1 MTDSTVTPLV
11 QPGMFNDVLT
21 EVLRNGA
28 QRLLAHAV
36 ESEVSSFIDAHAGER
51 LDDGRARIVR
61 HGHLPE
67 RDIQTGIGS
76 VRVCQP
82 RVRDRAPDITG
93 DGSAR
98 IHFSP
103 GILPKHA
110 RRTKSL
116 DAVLPVLYLK
126 GISAGSLQDA
136 LSTLLGPDAPNLSS
150 DTVLRLRKSWQEE
163 LQQWRGRNLSARRYV
178 YIWADGIYFQARM
191 EDQSQ
196 CMLVIIGATP
206 EGKKELVGFVSGY
219 RESAQSW
226 AELLIDLKARG
237 LAHPPLLAI
246 GDGALGFWSALGKVF
261 PTTRQQRCWV
271 HKTANILNNMPKAMQ
286 ARVKADLHDIWMAES
301 RLEAEKAL
309 SVFRE
314 KYQAKY
320 PKAVERLTRVEDEL
334 LAFYDFPAEHR
345 THIRTTNPIESTFAT
360 VRHRTK
366 RSKGCLSMA
375 TMKLTVFKVIKEA
388 EKTWLRLR
396 GKNQLPKLIT
406 GVKRPER
413 ASIRTKDS
421 TFEWMKL
428 GAQVKRALGNSV

>member
-1 MTDSTVTPLV
+1 MTNSTVTPLV
-11 QPGMFNDVLT
+11 QPGAFSDLLT
-21 EVLRNGA
+21 EVLRSGA
-28 QRLLAHAV
+28 RRLLAHAV
-36 ESEVSSFIDAHAGER
+36 EAEVSGFIDAHAGDR

-67 RDIQTGIGS
+67 RDIQTGIGA
-76 VRVCQP
+76 VRIQQP
-82 RVRDRAPDITG
+82 RVRDRG
-93 DGSAR
+93 EDGSAR

-103 GILPKHA
+103 SILPKHA

-116 DAVLPVLYLK
+116 DAVLPILYLK
-126 GISAGSLQDA
+126 GISSGSFQDA
-136 LSTLLGPDAPNLSS
+136 LSALLGPEAPNLSS
-150 DTVLRLRKSWQEE
+150 DTILRLRESWNEE
-163 LQQWRGRNLSARRYV
+163 LAHWRARDLSTRRYV

-206 EGKKELVGFVSGY
+206 EGRKELLGFTSGY

-237 LAHPPLLAI
+237 LAHPPLLAT

-271 HKTANILNNMPKAMQ
+271 HKTANILNDMPKAMQ
-286 ARVKADLHDIWMAES
+286 TKVKVDLHNIWMAES

-309 SVFRE
+309 SLFLR

-320 PKAVERLTRVEDEL
+320 PKAADRLTRDKDEL
-334 LAFYDFPAEHR
+334 LAFYDFPAEHW

-366 RSKGCLSMA
+366 RSKGCLSMK
-375 TMKLTVFKVIKEA
+375 TMELMVFMVIKEA

-406 GVKRPER
+406 GVKFSDGIEQLNQNNQS
-413 ASIRTKDS
+413 A
-421 TFEWMKL
+421 
-428 GAQVKRALGNSV
+428 V

>member
-1 MTDSTVTPLV
+1 MTDSTVTPFV
-11 QPGMFNDVLT
+11 QPGAFSDVLT

-36 ESEVSSFIDAHAGER
+36 ESEVSSFIEAHADER
-51 LDDGRARIVR
+51 LNDGRARIVR

-82 RVRDRAPDITG
+82 RVRDRVK
-93 DGSAR
+93 DGSAK

-103 GILPKHA
+103 RILPKHA

-126 GISAGSLQDA
+126 GISAGNFQDA
-136 LSTLLGPDAPNLSS
+136 LSALLGPDAPNLSS
-150 DTVLRLRKSWQEE
+150 DTVLRLRKSWKEE
-163 LQQWRGRNLSARRYV
+163 LQHWRDRNLSARRYV

-206 EGKKELVGFVSGY
+206 EGKKELVGFISGY

-226 AELLIDLKARG
+226 AELLIDLKANG
-237 LAHPPLLAI
+237 LAEPPLLAI

-261 PTTRQQRCWV
+261 PTPRQQRCWV
-271 HKTANILNNMPKAMQ
+271 HKTANILNDTPKALQ
-286 ARVKADLHDIWMAES
+286 AKVKADLHNIWMAES

-320 PKAVERLTRVEDEL
+320 PKAVERLTKDEDEL
-334 LAFYDFPAEHR
+334 LAFYDFPAEHWV
-345 THIRTTNPIESTFAT
+345 HIRTTNPIESTFAT

-375 TMKLTVFKVIKEA
+375 TMELMVFKVIKEA

-396 GKNQLPKLIT
+396 GKNQLPKLII
-406 GVKRPER
+406 GVKFNDGVEQQNHHNQN
-413 ASIRTKDS
+413 A
-421 TFEWMKL
+421 
-428 GAQVKRALGNSV
+428 A

>member
-11 QPGMFNDVLT
+11 QPGAFSDLLT
-21 EVLRNGA
+21 EVLRSGA

-36 ESEVSSFIDAHAGER
+36 EAEVSSFIEVHSSER

-67 RDIQTGIGS
+67 RGIQTGIGP

-82 RVRDRAPDITG
+82 RVRDRAE
-93 DGSAR
+93 DGSAK

-103 GILPKHA
+103 SILPKHA

-126 GISAGSLQDA
+126 GISAGNLQDA
-136 LSTLLGPDAPNLSS
+136 LSALLGPDAPNLSS
-150 DTVLRLRKSWQEE
+150 DTILRLRKSWKEE

-196 CMLVIIGATP
+196 CMLVVIGATP
-206 EGKKELVGFVSGY
+206 EGKKELVGFISGY

-226 AELLIDLKARG
+226 AELLVDLKARG
-237 LAHPPLLAI
+237 FADPPLLAI

-271 HKTANILNNMPKAMQ
+271 HKTANILNDMPKAMQ
-286 ARVKADLHDIWMAES
+286 AKVKADLHNIWMAES

-309 SVFRE
+309 SVFCE

-320 PKAVERLTRVEDEL
+320 PKAAERLTKDKDEL
-334 LAFYDFPAEHR
+334 LAFYDFPAEHW

-366 RSKGCLSMA
+366 RSKGCLSME
-375 TMKLTVFKVIKEA
+375 TMELMVFKVIKEA

-406 GVKRPER
+406 GVKFNDGVEQQNHHNQN
-413 ASIRTKDS
+413 A
-421 TFEWMKL
+421 
-428 GAQVKRALGNSV
+428 A

>member
-1 MTDSTVTPLV
+1 MTNFTITPLV
-11 QPGMFNDVLT
+11 QPGAFSDLLT
-21 EVLRNGA
+21 EVLRSGA

-36 ESEVSSFIDAHAGER
+36 EVEVSGFIDAHAGER
-51 LDDGRARIVR
+51 LEDGRARIVR

-67 RDIQTGIGS
+67 RDIQTGIGA
-76 VRVCQP
+76 VRVQQP
-82 RVRDRAPDITG
+82 RVRDRAE
-93 DGSAR
+93 DGLAR
-98 IHFSP
+98 IYFSP
-103 GILPKHA
+103 SILPKHA

-126 GISAGSLQDA
+126 GISSGSFQDA
-136 LSTLLGPDAPNLSS
+136 LSALLGPEAPNLSS
-150 DTVLRLRKSWQEE
+150 DTILRLRKSWEEE
-163 LQQWRGRNLSARRYV
+163 LAQWRARDLSARRYV

-206 EGKKELVGFVSGY
+206 EGRKELLGFTSGY

-226 AELLIDLKARG
+226 SELLVDLKARG

-271 HKTANILNNMPKAMQ
+271 HKTANILNDMPKAMQ
-286 ARVKADLHDIWMAES
+286 ARVKADLHNIWMAES
-301 RLEAEKAL
+301 RRQAEKAL
-309 SVFRE
+309 SVFLD

-320 PKAVERLTRVEDEL
+320 PKAAERLTRDKDEL
-334 LAFYDFPAEHR
+334 LAFYDFPAEHW

-366 RSKGCLSMA
+366 RSKGCLSMK
-375 TMKLTVFKVIKEA
+375 TMELMVFKVIKEA

-396 GKNQLPKLIT
+396 GKNLLPKLIT
-406 GVKRPER
+406 GVKFNDGIEQLNQNNLS
-413 ASIRTKDS
+413 A
-421 TFEWMKL
+421 
-428 GAQVKRALGNSV
+428 A

>member
-1 MTDSTVTPLV
+1 MENSTVTPLV
-11 QPGMFNDVLT
+11 QPGAFCDLLT
-21 EVLRNGA
+21 EVLRSGA

-36 ESEVSSFIDAHAGER
+36 EAEVAGFIDAHAGER
-51 LDDGRARIVR
+51 LEDGRARIVR
-61 HGHLPE
+61 HGHLPA
-67 RDIQTGIGS
+67 RDIQTGIGA
-76 VRVCQP
+76 VRVQQP
-82 RVRDRAPDITG
+82 RVRDRATDSTE

-103 GILPKHA
+103 SILPKHA

-116 DAVLPVLYLK
+116 DAVLPILYLK
-126 GISAGSLQDA
+126 GISSGSFQDA
-136 LSTLLGPDAPNLSS
+136 LSALLGPEAPNLSS
-150 DTVLRLRKSWQEE
+150 DTILRLRKSWEEE
-163 LQQWRGRNLSARRYV
+163 LAHWRARDLSARRYV

-206 EGKKELVGFVSGY
+206 EGRKELLGFTSGY

-226 AELLIDLKARG
+226 SELLVDLKARG

-246 GDGALGFWSALGKVF
+246 GDGALGFWSALGKAF
-261 PTTRQQRCWV
+261 SATRQQRCWV
-271 HKTANILNNMPKAMQ
+271 HKTANILNDMPKAMQ
-286 ARVKADLHDIWMAES
+286 TKVKVDLHNIWMAES

-309 SVFRE
+309 SLFLD

-320 PKAVERLTRVEDEL
+320 PKAAERLTRDKDEL
-334 LAFYDFPAEHR
+334 LAFYDFPAEHW

-366 RSKGCLSMA
+366 RSKGCLSMK
-375 TMKLTVFKVIKEA
+375 TMELMVFKVIKEA

-406 GVKRPER
+406 GVKFNDGIEQLNQNNQS
-413 ASIRTKDS
+413 A
-421 TFEWMKL
+421 
-428 GAQVKRALGNSV
+428 A

>member
-1 MTDSTVTPLV
+1 MTNSTVTPLV
-11 QPGMFNDVLT
+11 QPGAFSDLLT
-21 EVLRNGA
+21 EVLRSGA
-28 QRLLAHAV
+28 RRLLAHAV
-36 ESEVSSFIDAHAGER
+36 EAEVSGFIDAHAGDR

-67 RDIQTGIGS
+67 RDIQTGIGA
-76 VRVCQP
+76 VRIQQP
-82 RVRDRAPDITG
+82 RVRDRG
-93 DGSAR
+93 EDGSAR

-103 GILPKHA
+103 SILPKHA

-116 DAVLPVLYLK
+116 DAVLPILYLK
-126 GISAGSLQDA
+126 GISSGSFQDA
-136 LSTLLGPDAPNLSS
+136 LSALLGPEAPNLSS
-150 DTVLRLRKSWQEE
+150 DTILRLRESWNEE
-163 LQQWRGRNLSARRYV
+163 LAHWRARDLSARRYV

-206 EGKKELVGFVSGY
+206 EGRKELLGFTSGY

-237 LAHPPLLAI
+237 LAHPPLLAT

-271 HKTANILNNMPKAMQ
+271 HKTANILNDMPKAMQ
-286 ARVKADLHDIWMAES
+286 TKVKVDLHNIWMAES

-309 SVFRE
+309 SLFLR

-320 PKAVERLTRVEDEL
+320 PKAADRLTRDKDEL
-334 LAFYDFPAEHR
+334 LAFYDFPAEHW

-366 RSKGCLSMA
+366 RSKGCLSMK
-375 TMKLTVFKVIKEA
+375 TMELMVFKVIKEA

-406 GVKRPER
+406 GVKFRDGIEQLNQNNQS
-413 ASIRTKDS
+413 A
-421 TFEWMKL
+421 
-428 GAQVKRALGNSV
+428 A

>member
-1 MTDSTVTPLV
+1 MENSTVTPLV
-11 QPGMFNDVLT
+11 QPGAFCDLLT
-21 EVLRNGA
+21 EVLRSGA

-36 ESEVSSFIDAHAGER
+36 EAEVAGFIDAHAGER
-51 LDDGRARIVR
+51 LEDGRARIVR
-61 HGHLPE
+61 HGHLPA
-67 RDIQTGIGS
+67 RDIQTGIAA
-76 VRVCQP
+76 VRVQQP
-82 RVRDRAPDITG
+82 RVRDRATDSTE

-103 GILPKHA
+103 SILPKHA

-116 DAVLPVLYLK
+116 DAVLPILYLK
-126 GISAGSLQDA
+126 GISSGSFQDA
-136 LSTLLGPDAPNLSS
+136 LSALLGPEAPNLSS
-150 DTVLRLRKSWQEE
+150 DTILRLRKSWEEE
-163 LQQWRGRNLSARRYV
+163 LAHWRARDLSARRYV

-206 EGKKELVGFVSGY
+206 EGRKELLGFTSGY

-226 AELLIDLKARG
+226 SELLVDLKARG

-246 GDGALGFWSALGKVF
+246 GDGALGFWSALGKAF
-261 PTTRQQRCWV
+261 PATRQQRCWV
-271 HKTANILNNMPKAMQ
+271 HKTANILNDMPKAMQ
-286 ARVKADLHDIWMAES
+286 TKVKVDLHNIWMAES

-309 SVFRE
+309 SLFLD

-320 PKAVERLTRVEDEL
+320 PKAAERLTRDKDEL
-334 LAFYDFPAEHR
+334 LAFYDFPAEHW

-366 RSKGCLSMA
+366 RSKGCLSMK
-375 TMKLTVFKVIKEA
+375 TMELMVFKVIKEA

-406 GVKRPER
+406 GVKFNDGIEQLNQNNQS
-413 ASIRTKDS
+413 A
-421 TFEWMKL
+421 
-428 GAQVKRALGNSV
+428 A

>member
-1 MTDSTVTPLV
+1 
-11 QPGMFNDVLT
+11 
-21 EVLRNGA
+21 
-28 QRLLAHAV
+28 LLAHAV
-36 ESEVSSFIDAHAGER
+36 ESEVSSFIEAHAGER

-67 RDIQTGIGS
+67 RNIQTGIGS
-76 VRVCQP
+76 VRVRQP
-82 RVRDRAPDITG
+82 RVRDRAA
-93 DGSAR
+93 DGSAK

-103 GILPKHA
+103 CILPKHA

-136 LSTLLGPDAPNLSS
+136 LSALLGPDAPNLSS
-150 DTVLRLRKSWQEE
+150 DTILRLRKSWKEE

-206 EGKKELVGFVSGY
+206 EGKKELVGFISGY

-237 LAHPPLLAI
+237 LAEPPLLAI

-261 PTTRQQRCWV
+261 PATRQQRCWV
-271 HKTANILNNMPKAMQ
+271 HKTANILNDMPKAMQ
-286 ARVKADLHDIWMAES
+286 AKVKADLHDVWMAES
-301 RLEAEKAL
+301 RVEAEKAL

-320 PKAVERLTRVEDEL
+320 PKAAERLTRDENEL
-334 LAFYDFPAEHR
+334 LAFYDFPAEHWV
-345 THIRTTNPIESTFAT
+345 HIRTTNPIESTFAT

-375 TMKLTVFKVIKEA
+375 TMELMVFKMIKEA

-406 GVKRPER
+406 GVKFNDGVEQQNHHNQN
-413 ASIRTKDS
+413 A
-421 TFEWMKL
+421 
-428 GAQVKRALGNSV
+428 A

>member
-11 QPGMFNDVLT
+11 QPGAFSDVLT

-36 ESEVSSFIDAHAGER
+36 ESEVSSFIEAHADER
-51 LDDGRARIVR
+51 LNDGRARIVR

-67 RDIQTGIGS
+67 RDIQTGLGS

-82 RVRDRAPDITG
+82 RVRDRVK
-93 DGSAR
+93 DGSAK

-103 GILPKHA
+103 RILPKHA

-126 GISAGSLQDA
+126 GISAGNFQDA
-136 LSTLLGPDAPNLSS
+136 LSALLGPDAPNLSS
-150 DTVLRLRKSWQEE
+150 DTVLRLRKSWKEE

-206 EGKKELVGFVSGY
+206 EGKKELVGFISGY

-226 AELLIDLKARG
+226 AELLIDLKANG
-237 LAHPPLLAI
+237 LAEPPLLAI

-271 HKTANILNNMPKAMQ
+271 HKTANILNDMPKAMQ
-286 ARVKADLHDIWMAES
+286 AKVKADLHNIWMAES

-314 KYQAKY
+314 KYQTKY
-320 PKAVERLTRVEDEL
+320 PKAAERLTKDEDEL
-334 LAFYDFPAEHR
+334 LAFYDFPAEHWV
-345 THIRTTNPIESTFAT
+345 HIRTTNPIESTFAT

-375 TMKLTVFKVIKEA
+375 TMELMVFKMIKEA

-396 GKNQLPKLIT
+396 GKNQLPKLII
-406 GVKRPER
+406 GVKFNDGVEQQKHHNQN
-413 ASIRTKDS
+413 A
-421 TFEWMKL
+421 
-428 GAQVKRALGNSV
+428 A

>member
-1 MTDSTVTPLV
+1 MTNSTITPLV
-11 QPGMFNDVLT
+11 QPGEFCDLLT
-21 EVLRNGA
+21 EVLRSGA

-36 ESEVSSFIDAHAGER
+36 EAEVSGFVAGHADER
-51 LDDGRARIVR
+51 LEDGRARIVR
-61 HGHLPE
+61 HGHLPA
-67 RDIQTGIGS
+67 RDIQTGIGA
-76 VRVCQP
+76 VRVQQP
-82 RVRDRAPDITG
+82 RVRDRGT

-103 GILPKHA
+103 SILPKHA

-116 DAVLPVLYLK
+116 DAVLPILYLK
-126 GISAGSLQDA
+126 GISSGSFQDA
-136 LSTLLGPDAPNLSS
+136 LSALLGPEAPNLSS
-150 DTVLRLRKSWQEE
+150 DTILRLRKSWEEE
-163 LQQWRGRNLSARRYV
+163 LAHWRARDLSARRYV

-206 EGKKELVGFVSGY
+206 EGRKELLGFASGY

-226 AELLIDLKARG
+226 AELLVDLKARG
-237 LAHPPLLAI
+237 LAHPPLLAV

-261 PTTRQQRCWV
+261 PTTCQQRCWV
-271 HKTANILNNMPKAMQ
+271 HKTANILNDMPKAMQ
-286 ARVKADLHDIWMAES
+286 TKVKVDLHNIWMAES

-309 SVFRE
+309 SLFLD

-320 PKAVERLTRVEDEL
+320 PKAAERLTRDRDEL
-334 LAFYDFPAEHR
+334 LAFYDFPAEHW

-366 RSKGCLSMA
+366 RSKGCLSMK
-375 TMKLTVFKVIKEA
+375 TMELMVFKVIKEA

-396 GKNQLPKLIT
+396 GENQLPKLIT
-406 GVKRPER
+406 GVKFNDGIEQLNQHNKS
-413 ASIRTKDS
+413 A
-421 TFEWMKL
+421 
-428 GAQVKRALGNSV
+428 A

>member
-11 QPGMFNDVLT
+11 QPGAFSDLLT
-21 EVLRNGA
+21 EVLRSGA

-36 ESEVSSFIDAHAGER
+36 EAEVSSFIEVHSSER

-67 RDIQTGIGS
+67 RGIQTGIGP

-82 RVRDRAPDITG
+82 RVRDRAE
-93 DGSAR
+93 DGSAK

-103 GILPKHA
+103 SILPKHA

-126 GISAGSLQDA
+126 GISAGNLQDA
-136 LSTLLGPDAPNLSS
+136 LSALLGPDAPNLSS
-150 DTVLRLRKSWQEE
+150 DTILRLRKSWKEE

-196 CMLVIIGATP
+196 CMLVVIGATP
-206 EGKKELVGFVSGY
+206 EGKKELVGFISGY

-226 AELLIDLKARG
+226 AELLVDLKARG
-237 LAHPPLLAI
+237 FADPPLLAI

-271 HKTANILNNMPKAMQ
+271 HKTANILNDMPKAMQ
-286 ARVKADLHDIWMAES
+286 AKVKADLHNIWMAES

-309 SVFRE
+309 SVFCE

-320 PKAVERLTRVEDEL
+320 PKAAERLTKDKDEL
-334 LAFYDFPAEHR
+334 LAFYDFPAEHW

-366 RSKGCLSMA
+366 RSKGCLSME
-375 TMKLTVFKVIKEA
+375 TMELMVFKVIKEA

-406 GVKRPER
+406 GVKFNDGVEQ
-413 ASIRTKDS
+413 K
-421 TFEWMKL
+421 
-428 GAQVKRALGNSV
+428 NHHN

>member
-1 MTDSTVTPLV
+1 MTNSTVTPLV
-11 QPGMFNDVLT
+11 QPGEITDLLT
-21 EVLRNGA
+21 EVLRSGA

-36 ESEVSSFIDAHAGER
+36 EAEAAGFIAAHADER
-51 LDDGRARIVR
+51 LDDGRARVVR

-67 RDIQTGIGS
+67 RNIQTGIGA
-76 VRVCQP
+76 VRVQQP
-82 RVRDRAPDITG
+82 RVRDRG
-93 DGSAR
+93 EGGLAR

-103 GILPKHA
+103 SILPKHA
-110 RRTKSL
+110 RRSKSL

-126 GISAGSLQDA
+126 GLSSGSFQDA
-136 LSTLLGPDAPNLSS
+136 LSALFGPDAPNLSS
-150 DTVLRLRKSWQEE
+150 DTILRLRKGWDEE
-163 LQQWRGRNLSARRYV
+163 LAHWRGRDLSARRYV

-206 EGKKELVGFVSGY
+206 EGRKELIGFISGY

-226 AELLIDLKARG
+226 AELLVDLKARG

-246 GDGALGFWSALGKVF
+246 GDGALGFWSALGKIF

-271 HKTANILNNMPKAMQ
+271 HKTANILNDMPKAMQ
-286 ARVKADLHDIWMAES
+286 AKVKADLHNIWMAES
-301 RLEAEKAL
+301 RLEAGKAL
-309 SVFRE
+309 SVFLQ
-314 KYQAKY
+314 KYQTKY
-320 PKAVERLTRVEDEL
+320 PKAAERLTRDEDGL
-334 LAFYDFPAEHR
+334 LAFYDFPAEHW

-366 RSKGCLSMA
+366 RSKGCLSLK
-375 TMKLTVFKVIKEA
+375 TMEVMVFKMIKEA

-406 GVKRPER
+406 GVKFNDGIELKQHDQN
-413 ASIRTKDS
+413 A
-421 TFEWMKL
+421 
-428 GAQVKRALGNSV
+428 A

>member
-1 MTDSTVTPLV
+1 MTDFIVTPLV
-11 QPGMFNDVLT
+11 QPGAFSDLLT

-36 ESEVSSFIDAHAGER
+36 ESEVSSFIEAHAGER

-67 RDIQTGIGS
+67 RDIQTGIGA
-76 VRVCQP
+76 VRVRQP
-82 RVRDRAPDITG
+82 RVRDRVE

-98 IHFSP
+98 IPFSP

-126 GISAGSLQDA
+126 GISAGSLQDT
-136 LSTLLGPDAPNLSS
+136 LSALLGPDAPNLSS
-150 DTVLRLRKSWQEE
+150 DTILRLRKSWKEE
-163 LQQWRGRNLSARRYV
+163 LQHWRDRNLSARRYV

-206 EGKKELVGFVSGY
+206 EGKKELVGFISGY

-237 LAHPPLLAI
+237 LADPPLLAI

-286 ARVKADLHDIWMAES
+286 AKVKADLHNIWMAES
-301 RLEAEKAL
+301 RLVAEKAL

-320 PKAVERLTRVEDEL
+320 PKAAERLTRDEDEL
-334 LAFYDFPAEHR
+334 LAFYDFPVEHWV
-345 THIRTTNPIESTFAT
+345 HIRTTNPIESTFAT

-375 TMKLTVFKVIKEA
+375 TTELMVFKMIKEA

-396 GKNQLPKLIT
+396 GKNQLPKLII
-406 GVKRPER
+406 GVKFNDGVEQQNHHNQN
-413 ASIRTKDS
+413 A
-421 TFEWMKL
+421 
-428 GAQVKRALGNSV
+428 A

>member
-1 MTDSTVTPLV
+1 MTNSTVTPLV
-11 QPGMFNDVLT
+11 QPGAFSDLLT
-21 EVLRNGA
+21 EVLRSGA
-28 QRLLAHAV
+28 RRLLAHAV
-36 ESEVSSFIDAHAGER
+36 EAEVSGFIDAHAGDR

-67 RDIQTGIGS
+67 RDIQTGIGA
-76 VRVCQP
+76 VRIQQP
-82 RVRDRAPDITG
+82 RVRDRG
-93 DGSAR
+93 EDGSAR

-103 GILPKHA
+103 SILPKHA

-116 DAVLPVLYLK
+116 DAVLPILYLK
-126 GISAGSLQDA
+126 GISSGSFQDA
-136 LSTLLGPDAPNLSS
+136 LSALLGPEAPNLSS
-150 DTVLRLRKSWQEE
+150 DTILRLRESWNEE
-163 LQQWRGRNLSARRYV
+163 LAHWRARDLSARRYV

-206 EGKKELVGFVSGY
+206 EGRKELLGFTSGY

-237 LAHPPLLAI
+237 LAHPPLLAT

-271 HKTANILNNMPKAMQ
+271 HKTANILNDMPKAMQ
-286 ARVKADLHDIWMAES
+286 TKVKVDLHNIWMAES

-309 SVFRE
+309 SLFLR

-320 PKAVERLTRVEDEL
+320 PKAADRLTRDKDEL
-334 LAFYDFPAEHR
+334 LAFYDFPAEHW

-366 RSKGCLSMA
+366 RSKGCLSMK
-375 TMKLTVFKVIKEA
+375 TMELMVFKVIKEA

-396 GKNQLPKLIT
+396 GKNQLPKIIT
-406 GVKRPER
+406 GVKFRDGIEQLNQNNQS
-413 ASIRTKDS
+413 A
-421 TFEWMKL
+421 
-428 GAQVKRALGNSV
+428 A

>member
-1 MTDSTVTPLV
+1 MTNSTVTPLV
-11 QPGMFNDVLT
+11 QPGAFSDLLT
-21 EVLRNGA
+21 EVLRSGA
-28 QRLLAHAV
+28 RRLLAHAV
-36 ESEVSSFIDAHAGER
+36 EAEVSGFIDAHAGDR

-67 RDIQTGIGS
+67 RDIQTGIGA
-76 VRVCQP
+76 VRIQQP
-82 RVRDRAPDITG
+82 RVRDRG
-93 DGSAR
+93 EDGSAR

-103 GILPKHA
+103 SILPKHA

-116 DAVLPVLYLK
+116 DAVLPILYLK
-126 GISAGSLQDA
+126 GISSGSFQDA
-136 LSTLLGPDAPNLSS
+136 LSALLGPEAPNLSS
-150 DTVLRLRKSWQEE
+150 DTILRLRESWNEE
-163 LQQWRGRNLSARRYV
+163 LAHWRARDLSARRYV

-206 EGKKELVGFVSGY
+206 EGRKELLGFTSGY

-237 LAHPPLLAI
+237 LAHPPLLAT

-271 HKTANILNNMPKAMQ
+271 HKTANILNDMPKAMQ
-286 ARVKADLHDIWMAES
+286 TKVKVDLHNIWMAES

-309 SVFRE
+309 SLFLR

-320 PKAVERLTRVEDEL
+320 PKAADRLTRDKDEL
-334 LAFYDFPAEHR
+334 LAFYDFPAEHW

-366 RSKGCLSMA
+366 RSKGCLSMK
-375 TMKLTVFKVIKEA
+375 TMELMVFKVIKEA

-406 GVKRPER
+406 RSEER
-413 ASIRTKDS
+413 RCRERVEI
-421 TFEWMKL
+421 
-428 GAQVKRALGNSV
+428 SVVAV

>member
-1 MTDSTVTPLV
+1 MENSTVTPLV
-11 QPGMFNDVLT
+11 QPGAFCDLLT
-21 EVLRNGA
+21 EVLRSGA

-36 ESEVSSFIDAHAGER
+36 EAEVAGFIDAHAGER
-51 LDDGRARIVR
+51 LEDGRARIVR
-61 HGHLPE
+61 HGHLPA
-67 RDIQTGIGS
+67 RDIQTGIAA
-76 VRVCQP
+76 VRVQQP
-82 RVRDRAPDITG
+82 RVRDRATDSTE

-103 GILPKHA
+103 SILPKHA

-116 DAVLPVLYLK
+116 DAVLPILYLK
-126 GISAGSLQDA
+126 GISSGSFQDA
-136 LSTLLGPDAPNLSS
+136 LSALLGPEAPNLSS
-150 DTVLRLRKSWQEE
+150 DTILRLRKSWEEE
-163 LQQWRGRNLSARRYV
+163 LAHWRARDLSARRYV

-206 EGKKELVGFVSGY
+206 EGRKELLGFTSGY

-226 AELLIDLKARG
+226 SELLVDLKARG

-261 PTTRQQRCWV
+261 PATRQQRCWV
-271 HKTANILNNMPKAMQ
+271 HKTANILNDMPKAMQ
-286 ARVKADLHDIWMAES
+286 TKVKVDLHNIWMAES

-309 SVFRE
+309 SLFLD

-320 PKAVERLTRVEDEL
+320 PKAAERLTRDKDEL
-334 LAFYDFPAEHR
+334 LAFYDFPAEHW

-366 RSKGCLSMA
+366 RSKGCLSMK
-375 TMKLTVFKVIKEA
+375 TMELMVFKVIKEA

-406 GVKRPER
+406 GVKFNDGIEQLNQNNQS
-413 ASIRTKDS
+413 A
-421 TFEWMKL
+421 
-428 GAQVKRALGNSV
+428 A

>member
-1 MTDSTVTPLV
+1 MTNSTVTPLV
-11 QPGMFNDVLT
+11 QPGAFSDLLT
-21 EVLRNGA
+21 EVLRIGA
-28 QRLLAHAV
+28 RRLLAHAV
-36 ESEVSSFIDAHAGER
+36 EAEVSGFIDAHAGDR

-67 RDIQTGIGS
+67 RDIQTGIGA
-76 VRVCQP
+76 VRIQQP
-82 RVRDRAPDITG
+82 RVRDRG
-93 DGSAR
+93 EDGSAR

-103 GILPKHA
+103 SILPKHA

-116 DAVLPVLYLK
+116 DAVLPILYLK
-126 GISAGSLQDA
+126 GISSGSFQDA
-136 LSTLLGPDAPNLSS
+136 LSALLGPEAPNLSS
-150 DTVLRLRKSWQEE
+150 DTILRLRESWNEE
-163 LQQWRGRNLSARRYV
+163 LAHWRARDLSARRYV

-206 EGKKELVGFVSGY
+206 EGRKELLGFTSGY

-237 LAHPPLLAI
+237 LAHPPLLAT

-271 HKTANILNNMPKAMQ
+271 HKTANILNDMPKAMQ
-286 ARVKADLHDIWMAES
+286 TKVKVDLHNIWMAES

-309 SVFRE
+309 SLFLR

-320 PKAVERLTRVEDEL
+320 PKAADRLTRDKDEL
-334 LAFYDFPAEHR
+334 LAFYDFPAEHW

-366 RSKGCLSMA
+366 RSKGCLSMK
-375 TMKLTVFKVIKEA
+375 TMELMVFKVIKEA

-406 GVKRPER
+406 GVKFSDGIEQLNQNNQS
-413 ASIRTKDS
+413 A
-421 TFEWMKL
+421 
-428 GAQVKRALGNSV
+428 A

>member
-1 MTDSTVTPLV
+1 MTNSTVTPLV
-11 QPGMFNDVLT
+11 QPGAFSDLLT
-21 EVLRNGA
+21 EVLRSGA
-28 QRLLAHAV
+28 RRLLAHAV
-36 ESEVSSFIDAHAGER
+36 EAEVSGFIDAHAGDR

-67 RDIQTGIGS
+67 RDIQTGIGA
-76 VRVCQP
+76 VRIQQP
-82 RVRDRAPDITG
+82 RVRDRG
-93 DGSAR
+93 EDGSAR

-103 GILPKHA
+103 SILPKHA

-116 DAVLPVLYLK
+116 DAVLPILYLK
-126 GISAGSLQDA
+126 GISSGSFQDA
-136 LSTLLGPDAPNLSS
+136 LSALLGPEAPNLSS
-150 DTVLRLRKSWQEE
+150 DTILRLRESWNEE
-163 LQQWRGRNLSARRYV
+163 LAHWRARDLSARRYV

-206 EGKKELVGFVSGY
+206 EGRKELLGFTSGY

-237 LAHPPLLAI
+237 LAHPPLLAT

-271 HKTANILNNMPKAMQ
+271 HKTANILNDMPKAMQ
-286 ARVKADLHDIWMAES
+286 TKVKVDLHNIWMAES

-309 SVFRE
+309 SLFLR

-320 PKAVERLTRVEDEL
+320 PKAADRLTRDKDEL
-334 LAFYDFPAEHR
+334 LAFYDFPAEHW

-366 RSKGCLSMA
+366 RSKGCLSLK
-375 TMKLTVFKVIKEA
+375 TMELMVFKVIKEA

-406 GVKRPER
+406 GVKFNDGIEQLNQNNLS
-413 ASIRTKDS
+413 A
-421 TFEWMKL
+421 
-428 GAQVKRALGNSV
+428 A

>member
-1 MTDSTVTPLV
+1 MTNSTVTPLV
-11 QPGMFNDVLT
+11 QPGAFSDLLT
-21 EVLRNGA
+21 EVLRSGA
-28 QRLLAHAV
+28 RRLLAHAV
-36 ESEVSSFIDAHAGER
+36 EAEVSGFIDAHAGDR

-67 RDIQTGIGS
+67 RDIQTGIGA
-76 VRVCQP
+76 VRIQQP
-82 RVRDRAPDITG
+82 RVRDRG
-93 DGSAR
+93 EDGSAR

-103 GILPKHA
+103 SILPKHA

-116 DAVLPVLYLK
+116 DAVLPILYLK
-126 GISAGSLQDA
+126 GISSGSFQDA
-136 LSTLLGPDAPNLSS
+136 LSALLGPEAPNLSS
-150 DTVLRLRKSWQEE
+150 DTILRLRESWNEE
-163 LQQWRGRNLSARRYV
+163 LAHWRARDLSARRYV

-206 EGKKELVGFVSGY
+206 EGRKELLGFTSGY

-237 LAHPPLLAI
+237 LAHPPLLAT

-271 HKTANILNNMPKAMQ
+271 HKTANILNDMPKAMQ
-286 ARVKADLHDIWMAES
+286 TKVKVDLHNIWMAES

-309 SVFRE
+309 SLFLR

-320 PKAVERLTRVEDEL
+320 PKAADRLTRDKDEL
-334 LAFYDFPAEHR
+334 LAFYDFPAEHW

-366 RSKGCLSMA
+366 RSKGCLSLK
-375 TMKLTVFKVIKEA
+375 TMELMVFKVIKEA

-406 GVKRPER
+406 GVKFNDGIEQQKQDNQN
-413 ASIRTKDS
+413 A
-421 TFEWMKL
+421 
-428 GAQVKRALGNSV
+428 A

>member
-1 MTDSTVTPLV
+1 MTDSTVTPFV
-11 QPGMFNDVLT
+11 QPGAFSDVLT
-21 EVLRNGA
+21 EVLRTGA

-36 ESEVSSFIDAHAGER
+36 ESEVSSFIEAHADER
-51 LDDGRARIVR
+51 LNDGRARIVR

-82 RVRDRAPDITG
+82 RVRDRVK
-93 DGSAR
+93 DGSAK

-103 GILPKHA
+103 RILPKHA

-126 GISAGSLQDA
+126 GISAGNFQDA
-136 LSTLLGPDAPNLSS
+136 LSALLGPDAPNLSS
-150 DTVLRLRKSWQEE
+150 DTVLRLRKSWKEE
-163 LQQWRGRNLSARRYV
+163 LQHWRDRNLSARRYV

-206 EGKKELVGFVSGY
+206 EGKKELVGFISGY

-226 AELLIDLKARG
+226 AELLIDLKANG
-237 LAHPPLLAI
+237 LAEPPLLAI

-271 HKTANILNNMPKAMQ
+271 HKTANILNDTPKALQ
-286 ARVKADLHDIWMAES
+286 AKVKADLHNIWMAES

-320 PKAVERLTRVEDEL
+320 PKAVERLTKDEDEL
-334 LAFYDFPAEHR
+334 LAFYDFPAEHWG
-345 THIRTTNPIESTFAT
+345 HIRATNPIESTFAT

-375 TMKLTVFKVIKEA
+375 TMELMVFKVIKEA

-396 GKNQLPKLIT
+396 GKNQLPKLII
-406 GVKRPER
+406 GVKFNDGVEQQNHHNQN
-413 ASIRTKDS
+413 A
-421 TFEWMKL
+421 
-428 GAQVKRALGNSV
+428 A